1 MLNSSDLSEID
12 RHQLPEISSYE
23 VGSVVSNLAG
33 SQDRAM
39 IKGAFC
45 TKKGALVRTGE
56 STRIKERSSPRD
68 PFASRSR
75 ATKKSR
81 NFQRPIIVGLAGGTG
96 SGKSTFVAAILKGLD
111 TRDVIVISHD
121 SYYRDRSLLPVEDR
135 ANINYD
141 HPDALET
148 FLLLDHLRRL
158 LEGKAVEI
166 PIYDLVTHTRRP
178 EIRRLK
184 PCKVIIVEGIL
195 ILADPELRE
204 LLDIKVFID
213 ADADIRFI
221 RRMERDLTE
230 RGRTRESVVKQYT
243 ESTRA
248 MHFEFVEPSRRF
260 ADVIVP
266 GGGQNSVAVDML
278 LAKIRRVVKH

>member
-1 MLNSSDLSEID
+1 
-12 RHQLPEISSYE
+12 
-23 VGSVVSNLAG
+23 
-33 SQDRAM
+33 
-39 IKGAFC
+39 
-45 TKKGALVRTGE
+45 
-56 STRIKERSSPRD
+56 
-68 PFASRSR
+68 
-75 ATKKSR
+75 
-81 NFQRPIIVGLAGGTG
+81 
-96 SGKSTFVAAILKGLD
+96 LKGLD

-148 FLLLDHLRRL
+148 SLLVDHLRRL

-166 PIYDLVTHTRRP
+166 PIYDFVTHTRRP
-178 EIRRLK
+178 EIQRSK

-204 LLDIKVFID
+204 LFDIKIFID
-213 ADADIRFI
+213 ADADNRFI
-221 RRMERDLTE
+221 RRMERDLAE

-248 MHFEFVEPSRRF
+248 MHLEFVEPSKRY

-266 GGGQNSVAVDML
+266 EGGRNCVAVDML
-278 LAKIRRVVKH
+278 LAKIRQVIKY